1 MLLLKSKISG
11 SGFGYVKL
19 RIESDEDNWELYNL
33 ILPGDSV
40 KSITQRK
47 TYKEHTSGKVTA
59 KVHRILMTIIVKSV
73 EYEGVNSIRISGFNA
88 VDNEYVKLGQHH
100 TIELKKGSE
109 FILYKRNWDWLMR
122 NRLDECTKKKVG
134 AGEDILVLLIG
145 NGISNMFLV
154 SPQRTSKL
162 FGITQN
168 IPRSNIGNAF
178 KESRRKF
185 FDNITKNLLLHI
197 NVDDVDNIILGGPGF
212 YKEDY
217 LKHLTQVSSIN
228 NKDISHLVNN
238 KKHVFML
245 AKTSSVYQSSIDEIL
260 LNHDFYEKL
269 KDTKAYVQ
277 TKLIEKLQYYLSTD
291 SNNVCY
297 GIQNIETALENSAI
311 ETLLLSDRL
320 LRTDN
325 FSLRKKISQITESNN
340 NMGGKTSIFSS
351 THNSGKAL
359 DNLTGIA
366 AILRFPLE
374 FEFNDIQGNMYDNP
388 NEHDIGVE
396 YYAKA
401 ENDLENSCFDTDDF
415 QTIDN
420 DFLTRV
426 NEETETLD

>member
-1 MLLLKSKISG
+1 MLILKSKISG
-11 SGFGYVKL
+11 NGFGYVKL

-33 ILPGDSV
+33 ILSGDSI

-59 KVHRILMTIIVKSV
+59 KIHKTLITIIVKSV
-73 EYEGVNSIRISGFNA
+73 EYEGVDSIRISGFNA
-88 VDNEYVKLGQHH
+88 VDNEYVKMGQHH
-100 TIELKKGSE
+100 TIELRKGSE

-122 NRLDECTKKKVG
+122 NRLSECTKKKIG
-134 AGEDILVLLIG
+134 TGEDILILLIG
-145 NGISNMFLV
+145 NGTSNMFIV

-162 FGITQN
+162 FSITQN
-168 IPRSNIGNAF
+168 IPRTNVGNAH
-178 KESRRKF
+178 KESKKKF
-185 FDNITKNLLLHI
+185 FDNITKNLLSHI

-217 LKHLTQVSSIN
+217 LKHLTQVSSVDNKSISYLIN
-228 NKDISHLVNN
+228 R
-238 KKHVFML
+238 KKHIFML
-245 AKTSSVYQSSIDEIL
+245 AKTSSVYQSSIDEII

-277 TKLIEKLQYYLSTD
+277 TKLLERFQYYLSMN

-297 GIQNIETALENSAI
+297 GIKHIEIALENNAV

-325 FSLRKKISQITESNN
+325 FSLRKKISQITETNN
-340 NMGGKTSIFSS
+340 NMGGKISIFSS

-366 AILRFPLE
+366 AILRFSLE
-374 FEFNDIQGNMYDNP
+374 FELSDIDDGTCNFNEQ
-388 NEHDIGVE
+388 DIGIE
-396 YYAKA
+396 YYTKV
-401 ENDLENSCFDTDDF
+401 ENDLDNFNSNAEDF
-415 QTIDN
+415 RIDG

-426 NEETETLD
+426 CEETENLD